1 MNEQT
6 NSLLG
11 QILAEQIKQTEILLQ
26 MAEQQTLVVQL
37 LSDDGLQPGDQVVE
51 RPRDVP
57 TYLDGSPVR

>member
-26 MAEQQTLVVQL
+26 MAEQQTRIVQL
-37 LSDDGLQPGDQVVE
+37 LSDDGLQPGDQVID
-51 RPRDVP
+51 RDVP